1 MAGEIRIIGVDG
13 IPEVQKGD
21 DPLELIVA
29 GLGHSGLSL
38 EAGDILVV
46 THKLISKAEG
56 QVVELDGVTA
66 SDLATRWAEEYGKDP
81 RHVEVVFQEAARIV
95 RMDRGLIIAETRHGF
110 VCANAGVDASNVA
123 GHKAV
128 SLLPVDPDES
138 ARRLRDRLNERLGF
152 APAVIITD
160 SFGRPWRRGIINIAI
175 GSAGINPLLD
185 YRGQFDDQGY
195 EMHATV
201 MAIADEIASAAE
213 LVMNKLDRRPV
224 AIVRGY
230 DYQPSDEGAAGTL
243 VMSHDR
249 DLFR

>member
-1 MAGEIRIIGVDG
+1 MAGEVRILGVDG
-13 IPEVQKGD
+13 IPEVKAGD
-21 DPLELIVA
+21 DPIELIMA
-29 GLGHSGLSL
+29 GLATSNITL
-38 EAGDILVV
+38 EAGDIVVV
-46 THKLISKAEG
+46 THKLVSKAEG
-56 QVVELDGVTA
+56 QVVELDKVTA
-66 SDLATRWAEEYGKDP
+66 SDLATRWAETYEKDP
-81 RHVEVVFQEAARIV
+81 RHVEVVFQEAARVV
-95 RMDRGLIIAETRHGF
+95 RMDHGLIIAETRHGF

-128 SLLPVDPDES
+128 SMLPIDPDAS
-138 ARRLRDRLNERLGF
+138 ARGIREGLEKRVGF

-160 SFGRPWRRGIINIAI
+160 SFGRPWRRGIMNIAI

-230 DYQPSDEGAAGTL
+230 DYEPSDVGAAESM
-243 VMSHDR
+243 VMSADR

>member
-1 MAGEIRIIGVDG
+1 MAGEVRILGVDG
-13 IPEVQKGD
+13 IPEVQAGD
-21 DPLELIVA
+21 DPIDLIMA
-29 GLGHSGLSL
+29 GLAQSSITL
-38 EAGDILVV
+38 EAGDIVVV
-46 THKLISKAEG
+46 THKLVSKAEG
-56 QVVELDGVTA
+56 QVVELDKVTA
-66 SDLATRWAEEYGKDP
+66 SDLATRWAETYGKDP

-95 RMDRGLIIAETRHGF
+95 RMDHGLIIAETRHGF

-128 SLLPVDPDES
+128 SMLPIDPDAS
-138 ARRLRDRLNERLGF
+138 ARGIREGLNERVGF

-160 SFGRPWRRGIINIAI
+160 SFGRPWRRGIMNIAI

-213 LVMNKLDRRPV
+213 FVMNKLDRRPV

-230 DYQPSDEGAAGTL
+230 DYEPSDVGAAESM
-243 VMSHDR
+243 VMSADR

>member
-1 MAGEIRIIGVDG
+1 MAGEVRILGVDG
-13 IPEVQKGD
+13 IPEAKPGD
-21 DPLELIVA
+21 DLIELIM
-29 GLGHSGLSL
+29 SGLAQSNLTL
-38 EAGDILVV
+38 EEGDIVVV
-46 THKLISKAEG
+46 THKFVSKAEG
-56 QVVELDGVTA
+56 RVIELAQVTA
-66 SDLATRWAEEYGKDP
+66 SDLATRWAETYGKDP

-95 RMDRGLIIAETRHGF
+95 RMDHGLIIAETRHGF

-123 GHKAV
+123 GHTAV
-128 SLLPVDPDES
+128 SMLPIDPDAS
-138 ARRLRDRLNERLGF
+138 ARGIREGLEQRVGF
-152 APAVIITD
+152 APAIIITD
-160 SFGRPWRRGIINIAI
+160 SFGRPWRRGIMNIAI

-224 AIVRGY
+224 ALVRGY
-230 DYQPSDEGAAGTL
+230 AYEPSDVGAAESM
-243 VMSHDR
+243 VMSADR

>member
-1 MAGEIRIIGVDG
+1 MAGEVRILGVDG
-13 IPEVQKGD
+13 IPEVKTGD
-21 DPLELIVA
+21 DPIELIVA
-29 GLGHSGLSL
+29 GLEQSNLTL
-38 EAGDILVV
+38 EQGDIVVV
-46 THKLISKAEG
+46 THKLVSKAEG
-56 QVVELDGVTA
+56 QVVELDSISA

-95 RMDRGLIIAETRHGF
+95 RMDHGLIIAETQHGF

-138 ARRLRDRLNERLGF
+138 ARGIRSGLQARFGI

-175 GSAGINPLLD
+175 GSAGINPMLD

-230 DYQPSDEGAAGTL
+230 DYEPSDVGAVESL
-243 VMSHDR
+243 VMPPDR
-249 DLFR
+249 DMFR